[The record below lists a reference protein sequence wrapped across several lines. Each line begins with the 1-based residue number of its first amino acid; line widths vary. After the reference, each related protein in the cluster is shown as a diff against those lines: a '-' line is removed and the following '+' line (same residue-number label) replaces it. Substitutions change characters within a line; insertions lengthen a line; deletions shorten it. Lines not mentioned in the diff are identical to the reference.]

1 MSHSAAEVRKQEF
14 PVHANFGL
22 ELVHNLLVALTVS
35 FIALSLGAAFGV
47 LSGRGAF
54 AGMFSAG
61 LIAIITGALGGTRVQ
76 CSGPVAPMAAI
87 MAVMFAATTTQYA
100 ADPTSLG
107 GVTPDHFLNL
117 VCFMCGGFLL
127 LMALFRTGFLISYV
141 PDSVISGFMT
151 GISLIIWIGQGK
163 LLFGIGQTALT
174 GPLWQ
179 NLSVVILTIL
189 LTIYTFP
196 LMKKISAHVARV
208 IPGTLVAILVASAVS
223 IGLGFTIQNVSVGAT
238 IPGLDG
244 FIDMIKAQVPQNVS
258 WETIRKAVPGGLEFA
273 LICYLDTLMVAL
285 IVDRLRGETTKRNK
299 ELMAQGIANTAVG
312 FIGGV
317 PGTQAS
323 IRSVLMTKEGATL
336 RLAGIMVGVFVI
348 IEMLMFQSWL
358 ALIPQAVFIGILMRV
373 GWNVCDKEPIWKFI
387 TRKADRPS
395 ALDFFTIIGTA
406 VVTVY
411 SLTLAVGLFTV
422 LYYVVNFINKK
433 RIASQ
438 DPAHLAQ
445 EERHVENVLH
455 EEV

>member
-1 MSHSAAEVRKQEF
+1 MAHSATDVKKHEI
-14 PVHANFGL
+14 PTHANFPL
-22 ELVHNLLVALTVS
+22 ELIHNLLVALTVS

-54 AGMFSAG
+54 VGMFSAG
-61 LIAIITGALGGTRVQ
+61 LIAMITGALGGTRVQ

-87 MAVMFAATTTQYA
+87 MAVMFAATSAQYA

-163 LLFGIGQTALT
+163 LLFGIGQKALT
-174 GPLWQ
+174 GPLLQ
-179 NLSVVILTIL
+179 NGAIVVFTIL
-189 LTIYTFP
+189 LTIYSFP
-196 LMKKISAHVARV
+196 ILKRISAHVARV

-223 IGLGFTIQNVSVGAT
+223 IALGFTIQNVSVGAT
-238 IPGLDG
+238 IPGFDG
-244 FIDMIKAQVPQNVS
+244 FVQMIKDEIPQNVT
-258 WETIRKAVPGGLEFA
+258 WEAVRKAAPGGLEFA
-273 LICYLDTLMVAL
+273 LICYLDTLMVSL
-285 IVDRLRGETTKRNK
+285 IVDRMRGEATKKNK
-299 ELMAQGIANTAVG
+299 ELMAQGLANAAVG

-336 RLAGIMVGVFVI
+336 RLAGFMVGVFVL

-358 ALIPQAVFIGILMRV
+358 ALIPQAVFVGILMRV
-373 GWNVCDKEPIWKFI
+373 GWNVCDHEPIWKFI
-387 TRKADRPS
+387 TRKADRPA

-406 VVTVY
+406 VLTVY
-411 SLTLAVGLFTV
+411 SLTLAVCVFTA
-422 LYYVVNFINKK
+422 LYYAINFLRHK
-433 RIASQ
+433 RVKSQ
-438 DPAHLAQ
+438 DSAHVAQ
-445 EERHVENVLH
+445 EERYVEGILH
-455 EEV
+455 EDV